1 MYSSNPSD
9 DLRSG
14 RADRFHPSKIDES
27 WVDSNGS
34 QAQPQPEAPP
44 VESPVGAVAPD
55 PTAPAPSEQPPA
67 AP

>member
-14 RADRFHPSKIDES
+14 RAERFHPSKIDES

-34 QAQPQPEAPP
+34 QAEPHASVEGDAPRTEP
-44 VESPVGAVAPD
+44 APAD
-55 PTAPAPSEQPPA
+55 PAPAAPSEQPA